1 MLDAVSAFYRAVREL
16 VMQLGTSD
24 ADLHNILQTAGLP
37 PGAIEDLEALIAA
50 HHTLLEQA
58 GIARH
63 IRALTASSYSG
74 NWFWYPG
81 ASAVAFS
88 LEGA

>member
-1 MLDAVSAFYRAVREL
+1 MRTYTAYY
-16 VMQLGTSD
+16 
-24 ADLHNILQTAGLP
+24 TAGLP
-37 PGAIEDLEALIAA
+37 PGAIEDPKAHIAEQ
-50 HHTLLEQA
+50 HTLLEQA
-58 GIARH
+58 GISRH

-74 NWFWYPG
+74 NWFWHPG